1 MELYLQ
7 IQTLIMSFLYGVF
20 VSLLFNLL
28 YKYLFFKYQLIN
40 VLTNIMFSLSIFGLY
55 FYLLYMLNG
64 GVIHLYFLLSF
75 YIWFIIYN
83 KIFVKLR
90 VKWKK

>member
-40 VLTNIMFSLSIFGLY
+40 ALTNMMFSLSIFGLY
-55 FYLLYMLNG
+55 FYLLYKLNG
-64 GVIHLYFLLSF
+64 GVIHLYFLLSL
-75 YIWFIIYN
+75 YIGFIIYN

-90 VKWKK
+90 VK